1 MSTPSTAGPEVVCS
15 SVSLAFGRNVVLQ
28 DISFKAAPGT
38 IHCVIGP
45 NGGGKTCLIKS
56 ILGRM
61 RHTGTITV
69 TWEDDNRTIGYVPQQ
84 VQLDKTLPVSTRDF
98 IALCVQ
104 RRPAFLGIHKSIQQE
119 VQKVLAEVKMHS
131 KEKLLFSELSGGER
145 QRILFA
151 QALIPKPRLL
161 ILDEPMNSIDKS
173 GAQIF
178 AEKIQQLASEGV
190 TIIWIHHDLAEVRK
204 IADTVTCINR
214 EILFSGKP
222 EEVMD
227 EQHMLEIS
235 APGKVN

>member
-1 MSTPSTAGPEVVCS
+1 MC
-15 SVSLAFGRNVVLQ
+15 
-28 DISFKAAPGT
+28 
-38 IHCVIGP
+38 
-45 NGGGKTCLIKS
+45 
-56 ILGRM
+56 
-61 RHTGTITV
+61 HTGTITFN
-69 TWEDDNRTIGYVPQQ
+69 WEDSNRTIGYVPQQ

-104 RRPAFLGIHKSIQQE
+104 KRPAFLGIHKSVRQE
-119 VQKVLAEVKMHS
+119 VQNVLAAVKMNG

-178 AEKIQQLASEGV
+178 AEKIQQLAEEGV
-190 TIIWIHHDLAEVRK
+190 TVIWVHHDLAEVRT

-214 EILFSGKP
+214 EILFSGIP

-227 EQHMLEIS
+227 EKHLLEIFAAS
-235 APGKVN
+235 KFD